1 MASEKVLNDGLRK
14 QFTTELMELLRN
26 SGYDVMQVGTNELC
40 IPCVDAERNDK
51 YVTFTIKVP
60 TGERGGD
67 PYDGYSMAEDFA
79 LKCKAKEENAKEK
92 AAEKQKKIERD
103 AKRRNAKKNNEGE

>member
-1 MASEKVLNDGLRK
+1 M
-14 QFTTELMELLRN
+14 
-26 SGYDVMQVGTNELC
+26 
-40 IPCVDAERNDK
+40 
-51 YVTFTIKVP
+51 P

-79 LKCKAKEENAKEK
+79 LKCKAKEEKAKEK

-103 AKRRNAKKNNEGE
+103 AKRRNTKKNNEGE